1 LSEKLVQTF
10 SKLNLSLTILFVA
23 TLAPSFVSVD
33 MDSLHGHINAVSLF
47 WYHGF
52 VGESLSKL

>member
-1 LSEKLVQTF
+1 LREKLVETI
-10 SKLNLSLTILFVA
+10 SKLKLSLIILFVA

-33 MDSLHGHINAVSLF
+33 MDPLHGHINAVSLF

-52 VGESLSKL
+52 VGES